1 MHSLNEEALSS
12 LLSIRKRVKAC
23 YDSRTGADWCRMSE
37 SVCGWNCRL
46 LTLVPSSMPV
56 TEKERGLLFSK
67 VYSEAKEK
75 GILDCPF
82 FDESAI
88 DRVVEDTDSL
98 TEMMNLK
105 SKY

>member
-1 MHSLNEEALSS
+1 
-12 LLSIRKRVKAC
+12 
-23 YDSRTGADWCRMSE
+23 
-37 SVCGWNCRL
+37 
-46 LTLVPSSMPV
+46 MPV